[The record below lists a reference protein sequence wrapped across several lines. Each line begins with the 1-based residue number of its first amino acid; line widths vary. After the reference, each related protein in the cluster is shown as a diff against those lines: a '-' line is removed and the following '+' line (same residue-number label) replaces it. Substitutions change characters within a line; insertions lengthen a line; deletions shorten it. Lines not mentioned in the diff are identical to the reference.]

1 MADVNIFYK
10 GSSIATM
17 DASGSKTLNTQGK
30 YCEDNITVQY
40 TDPEKP
46 TQTKSVTPTESAQTV
61 TPDSGK
67 VLSSVSVSAIPSGY
81 VGSGVTRKSAE
92 TYTPT
97 TTDQTIAAIQYLTGA
112 QTVKGDANL
121 VAGNIKDG
129 VTIFGVHGTH
139 SGGITPSGT
148 ISITENGTKDVTN
161 YASANVN
168 VDIHT
173 KVVSLSSD
181 VTAGNATLLSGNA
194 FVQANYS
201 NNKFFCG
208 FARVQ
213 TDADTSGQY
222 VSSGF
227 ASNFYNHLNRY
238 YCCWGGNGTS
248 LKTWSSAG
256 DGYKASA
263 NYKGTGYAHVHADLS
278 GNIVAHAPSGYT
290 LRAGTYIVFYGLAG
304 QG

>member
-1 MADVNIFYK
+1 MADVKISYK
-10 GSSIATM
+10 GESIATM

-46 TQTKSVTPTESAQTV
+46 TQTKSVTPSESAQTV
-61 TPDSGK
+61 TPDTGK
-67 VLSSVSVSAIPSGY
+67 LLSSVSVGAIPSSY
-81 VGSGVTRKSAE
+81 VGSGVTRKAAQ

-97 TTDQTIAAIQYLTGA
+97 TTDQTIAASQYLTGA

-121 VAGNIKDG
+121 VAANIKEG
-129 VTIFGVHGTH
+129 VSIFGVQGSH

-173 KVVSLSSD
+173 KVVSLASA
-181 VTAGNATLLSGNA
+181 VTAGNATLLSGNS
-194 FVQANYS
+194 FVKNNYS
-201 NNKFFCG
+201 NSKFFCG
-208 FARVQ
+208 FALVD
-213 TDADTSGQY
+213 TSGDTSGQY
-222 VSSGF
+222 VTAAF

-238 YCCWGGNGTS
+238 YCAWGGNGTS

-263 NYKGTGYAHVHADLS
+263 NYTGTGYAHVHADSS
-278 GNIVAHAPSGYT
+278 GNIVAHAPSSYT
-290 LRAGTYIVFYGLAG
+290 IKAGTYIVWYGLAN
-304 QG
+304 

>member
-1 MADVNIFYK
+1 MADVNISYK
-10 GSSIATM
+10 GATIATM

-46 TQTKSVTPTESAQTV
+46 TQTKSVTPSESAQTV

-67 VLSSVSVSAIPSGY
+67 VLSSVSVGAIPSNY
-81 VGSGVTRKSAE
+81 VGTGVTRKAAA

-97 TTDQTIAAIQYLTGA
+97 TTDQTIAASQYLTGA

-121 VAGNIKDG
+121 VAANIKEG
-129 VTIFGVHGTH
+129 VSIFGVQGSH
-139 SGGITPSGT
+139 SG
-148 ISITENGTKDVTN
+148 
-161 YASANVN
+161 
-168 VDIHT
+168 DIHT

-181 VTAGNATLLSGNA
+181 VTAGSATLLSGNA
-194 FVQANYS
+194 FVKANYS
-201 NNKFFCG
+201 NSKFFCG

-213 TDADTSGQY
+213 TGADTTGQY
-222 VSSGF
+222 VSAGF

-238 YCCWGGNGTS
+238 YCCWGGSGTS

-263 NYKGTGYAHVHADLS
+263 NYTGTGYAHVHADSS
-278 GNIVAHAPSGYT
+278 GNIIAHAPSSYT
-290 LRAGTYIVFYGLAG
+290 IKAGTYVVWYGLAN
-304 QG
+304 

>member
-1 MADVNIFYK
+1 MADVNISYK
-10 GSSIATM
+10 GTTIATM

-40 TDPEKP
+40 TDPEKT
-46 TQTKSVTPTESAQTV
+46 TQTKSVTPSESAQTV
-61 TPDSGK
+61 KPDSGK
-67 VLSSVSVSAIPSGY
+67 VLSSVSVGAIPSNY
-81 VGSGVTRKSAE
+81 VGTGVTRKAAA

-97 TTDQTIAAIQYLTGA
+97 TTDQTIAASQYLTGA
-112 QTVKGDANL
+112 QTVKGDVNL
-121 VAGNIKDG
+121 VAANIKEG
-129 VTIFGVHGTH
+129 VSIFGVQGSH

-161 YASANVN
+161 YASASVN

-173 KVVSLSSD
+173 EVVTLSSD
-181 VTAGNATLLSGNA
+181 VTAGSATLLSGNA
-194 FVQANYS
+194 FVRSNYS
-201 NNKFFCG
+201 NSKFFCG

-213 TDADTSGQY
+213 TGADTTGQC
-222 VSSGF
+222 VSAGF

-248 LKTWSSAG
+248 LKTWSSKG

-263 NYKGTGYAHVHADLS
+263 NYTGTGYAHVHADSS
-278 GNIVAHAPSGYT
+278 GNIIAHAPSSYT
-290 LRAGTYIVFYGLAG
+290 IKAGKYVVFYGVAG
-304 QG
+304 